1 MEFWGT
7 LGPMGATEVIK
18 TRITPE
24 AKARV
29 AEVTQAQLLTESIWL
44 RRLVLRELR
53 TAASEDD
60 PRRHV
65 GAPAERARGQCSNR
79 RGPSSSLH
87 VKLRPDDRLLLH
99 ERAAARGMASA
110 TYVSVLVR
118 SHLRSLAPLPKDE
131 LVALKRAVSELGA
144 VGRNLNQIA
153 RAANQGVRVGSVG
166 RDEFRAI
173 LKVCEALRDHTK
185 NMIKANAASW
195 VSGHAEAAD

>member
-1 MEFWGT
+1 V
-7 LGPMGATEVIK
+7 GATEILS
-18 TRITPE
+18 TRITAE
-24 AKARV
+24 IKEQVAAVAR
-29 AEVTQAQLLTESIWL
+29 EEFLTESIWL

-53 TAASEDD
+53 AGGSEDAM
-60 PRRHV
+60 RHRGDV
-65 GAPAERARGQCSNR
+65 PAGAARGRCSDKR
-79 RGPSSSLH
+79 PPGSSLY
-87 VKLRPDDRLLLH
+87 VRLRSEDRLLLH

-153 RAANQGVRVGSVG
+153 RAANQGGRVGG
-166 RDEFRAI
+166 AGQEEFRAI

-185 NMIKANAASW
+185 KLIKANAASW
-195 VSGHAEAAD
+195 STGHAESAD